1 MPREPPGHAS
11 PLRGLSC
18 LGRSLLVAGLTTAP
32 SGPVMMATAPVSA
45 ALSKARGPKITL
57 MGRRPHRG
65 RPTQAE
71 LVLMSELRAW
81 T

>member
-45 ALSKARGPKITL
+45 ALSKAGGPKITL
-57 MGRRPHRG
+57 MAGALIVAARHG
-65 RPTQAE
+65 
-71 LVLMSELRAW
+71 LNSC
-81 T
+81 